1 MVQGVRDFC
10 RCCHRLIPHPLLQWG
25 NCGSRRC
32 STGSCSKRMC
42 STDGQRQRDQRCEA
56 VIGGRVEQH
65 RQGLGRRRWGLCRP
79 WSCGAMSHGSRG
91 GPCFYP
97 RSRSRLAAFAA
108 AVQAL
113 QAQPWISWGSLQV
126 LQPSPMS
133 AQAAIRL
140 CKSN

>member
-1 MVQGVRDFC
+1 MGT
-10 RCCHRLIPHPLLQWG
+10 LQAVVM
-25 NCGSRRC
+25 RRYVAWV
-32 STGSCSKRMC
+32 S
-42 STDGQRQRDQRCEA
+42 GQSM
-56 VIGGRVEQH
+56 
-65 RQGLGRRRWGLCRP
+65 L
-79 WSCGAMSHGSRG
+79 
-91 GPCFYP
+91 YP

-113 QAQPWISWGSLQV
+113 QARPWISWGSLQV